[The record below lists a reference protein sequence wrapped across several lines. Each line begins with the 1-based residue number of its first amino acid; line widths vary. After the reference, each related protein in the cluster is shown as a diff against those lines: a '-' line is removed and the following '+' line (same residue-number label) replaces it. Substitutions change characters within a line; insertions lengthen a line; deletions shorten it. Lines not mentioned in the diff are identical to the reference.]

1 MLTADSI
8 KAKSAD
14 IGFDLC
20 GVAPATSVPE
30 MGFLREWIARGFAG
44 EMAYMARTA
53 DRRADV
59 RNVLP
64 TARSVIALATL
75 YNVDRPYST
84 ELGSADVARLA
95 RYAWGD
101 DYHLVIDRRMGEL
114 LVWMRDASDSAFDA
128 RAYVDTGPVQERAF
142 AQRAGIGWVG
152 KHTCVNNPNLGSW
165 LFLSVIITSLVLEPD
180 EPALDQ
186 CGTCTLCLDACPTGA
201 IVEPWVVDA
210 TRCLSYLTIEVRGDM
225 PLAERD
231 EVGAH
236 VFGCDICQD
245 VCPWNA
251 SSACSDD
258 ASWLPRDGFDRPTI
272 VELWRRPDTELSGL
286 LRRSSM
292 KRTGLT
298 RLRRNLAVALG
309 NTATETSRRALEPDS
324 LDSTVAP
331 SLDDPMVA
339 SHVEWARWKLDRH

>member
-1 MLTADSI
+1 
-8 KAKSAD
+8 
-14 IGFDLC
+14 
-20 GVAPATSVPE
+20 
-30 MGFLREWIARGFAG
+30 
-44 EMAYMARTA
+44 
-53 DRRADV
+53 
-59 RNVLP
+59 
-64 TARSVIALATL
+64 
-75 YNVDRPYST
+75 
-84 ELGSADVARLA
+84 
-95 RYAWGD
+95 
-101 DYHLVIDRRMGEL
+101 MGEL
-114 LVWMRDASDSAFDA
+114 LVWMRDASDFAFDA

-142 AQRAGIGWVG
+142 RAAGGHWQGREAHVREQPQPGVVVVPVGHHHEPGARTGRAGA
-152 KHTCVNNPNLGSW
+152 GSVRH
-165 LFLSVIITSLVLEPD
+165 LHALPRRLSDRGHRRAV
-180 EPALDQ
+180 
-186 CGTCTLCLDACPTGA
+186 
-201 IVEPWVVDA
+201 VVDT
-210 TRCLSYLTIEVRGDM
+210 TRCLSYFTIEVRGDM

-258 ASWLPRDGFDRPTI
+258 ASWLPRDGFDGPTV
-272 VELWRRPDTELSGL
+272 VELWRRPDKELSGL

-331 SLDDPMVA
+331 SLDDPVVA
-339 SHVEWARWKLDRH
+339 SHVE